1 MKPDFS
7 VDVDGLRLAC
17 PIALANPNAPTGM
30 ALPLDVLRDLAAYTR
45 DCGEVLL
52 IDEAY
57 AAFAEEVAVP
67 LLREFDNVIITR
79 TFSKSHALA
88 GMRVGYALGHPR
100 LMAAMKRIRDSFNSY
115 PVDRLAQAAA
125 REAELDT
132 AYTARIVAT
141 ISRDR
146 DICRQALADA
156 GIPVLKSRT
165 NFLFVKAS
173 ENDAAPIQQ
182 LLRDDG
188 ILVRHFS
195 TPHLQ
200 SYLRVTIGTTED
212 MRIVTERL
220 ISRIKG

>member
-17 PIALANPNAPTGM
+17 PIALANPNAPTGI

-100 LMAAMKRIRDSFNSY
+100 LMAAMRRIRDSFNSY

-141 ISRDR
+141 ISHDR

-195 TPHLQ
+195 TPHLR